1 MRSDL
6 EKIKGIK
13 DITTDYKALEATF
26 KVAMPQAEL
35 KKQLDEYAKK
45 NEHMKGW
52 SFMDPKKAKDGKKPA

>member
-13 DITTDYKALEATF
+13 DITTDFKALEATF
-26 KVAMPQAEL
+26 KIAMPQAEL

-45 NEHMKGW
+45 NEYLKNW
-52 SFMDPKKAKDGKKPA
+52 SFMDPTKAKPEKKA

>member
-13 DITTDYKALEATF
+13 DITTDFKTNEATF
-26 KVAMPQAEL
+26 KVAMPKAEL

-52 SFMDPKKAKDGKKPA
+52 SFMEPGKKAS

>member
-13 DITTDYKALEATF
+13 DITTDFKKTEASF
-26 KVAMPQAEL
+26 KIAMPKADL

-52 SFMDPKKAKDGKKPA
+52 SFMEPEKKKES

>member
-13 DITTDYKALEATF
+13 DITTDIKKLEATF
-26 KVAMPQAEL
+26 KIAMPKADL

-52 SFMDPKKAKDGKKPA
+52 TFMEPEKKAS

>member
-13 DITTDYKALEATF
+13 DITTDFKKLEASF
-26 KVAMPQAEL
+26 KVAMPKADL
-35 KKQLDEYAKK
+35 KKQLDEFAKK

-52 SFMDPKKAKDGKKPA
+52 SFMEPEKKAS

>member
-13 DITTDYKALEATF
+13 DITTDFKKNEATF
-26 KVAMPQAEL
+26 KVAMAKADL

-52 SFMDPKKAKDGKKPA
+52 SFMEPEKKAS

>member
-13 DITTDYKALEATF
+13 DITTDFKKNEATF
-26 KVAMPQAEL
+26 KVATPRPEL
-35 KKQLDEYAKK
+35 KKQLDEFART

-52 SFMDPKKAKDGKKPA
+52 SFMEPEKDSKKS

>member
-13 DITTDYKALEATF
+13 DITTDYMKNVATF
-26 KVAMPQAEL
+26 KVAIAKADL

-52 SFMDPKKAKDGKKPA
+52 SFMEPEKKAS